1 MQQGRSAH
9 IAGGVQLL
17 APILRGAAANAG
29 GQPPNQQLLYDA
41 GLATWELT
49 FHRPAVQ
56 LMPQSGAV
64 QACQPVDPEAV
75 PCAERLA
82 PALCNFLASWKL
94 GCLCSGMGSMR
105 SSASDGR

>member
-1 MQQGRSAH
+1 MCK

-56 LMPQSGAV
+56 LMPQSGT
-64 QACQPVDPEAV
+64 
-75 PCAERLA
+75 R
-82 PALCNFLASWKL
+82 
-94 GCLCSGMGSMR
+94 
-105 SSASDGR
+105 

>member
-1 MQQGRSAH
+1 M
-9 IAGGVQLL
+9 QLL

-56 LMPQSGAV
+56 LMPQSGAG
-64 QACQPVDPEAV
+64 QDCGPCQSNVYKLV
-75 PCAERLA
+75 PCALERLA
-82 PALCNFLASWKL
+82 PA
-94 GCLCSGMGSMR
+94 GSGV
-105 SSASDGR
+105 AAT